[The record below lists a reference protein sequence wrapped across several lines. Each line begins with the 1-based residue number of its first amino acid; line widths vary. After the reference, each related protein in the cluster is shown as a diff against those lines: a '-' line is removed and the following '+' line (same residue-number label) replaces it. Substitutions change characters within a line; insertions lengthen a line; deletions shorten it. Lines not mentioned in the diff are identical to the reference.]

1 MLWHVTAKAAA
12 YLRAAASLLT
22 ALAHNSVNH
31 TECALACGR
40 CTVPPLP
47 HEGMADSLCILSAAC
62 VALQVRRDNWK
73 YQSGL
78 LPESQGADAIQAAR
92 WQCTPCCTALLALPM
107 RVALPCRPVAV
118 CRKGLLGDE
127 QAAHFTLENGVLEWK
142 MAQSGASGGAAPGRG
157 A

>member
-31 TECALACGR
+31 TECTLACGR
-40 CTVPPLP
+40 CTVLPLP

-78 LPESQGADAIQAAR
+78 LPESQGADAIQAGGGSALHAAR
-92 WQCTPCCTALLALPM
+92 LCLRFPCAWLYLAGLSLRAG
-107 RVALPCRPVAV
+107 RVY
-118 CRKGLLGDE
+118 
-127 QAAHFTLENGVLEWK
+127 
-142 MAQSGASGGAAPGRG
+142 
-157 A
+157 

>member
-1 MLWHVTAKAAA
+1 MVSSFSFVHEV
-12 YLRAAASLLT
+12 LRTWVNALLSVPRPAIPSLAMMQGFLSLPCASLVSIAAPT
-22 ALAHNSVNH
+22 A
-31 TECALACGR
+31 
-40 CTVPPLP
+40 P
-47 HEGMADSLCILSAAC
+47 HSRLSR
-62 VALQVRRDNWK
+62 VSTRPKVRRNNWK

-78 LPESQGADAIQAAR
+78 LPESQGAGGAERPERA
-92 WQCTPCCTALLALPM
+92 PHMLYGLLAPK

-127 QAAHFTLENGVLEWK
+127 QTDEFPLENGVLQRK